1 MRLPL
6 LFRGIVC
13 VLALCLVMAGM
24 SASGIN
30 SGGNSPQAEAP
41 NRWLLLLYDDGDFDN
56 GFDALYAFASE
67 AYAHTYLDVLV
78 LQDNFTSPAMIWQI
92 GSSHQLI
99 PRKYL
104 GEINMA
110 SPLSLEYFLKYAHSR
125 YPDRRTILC
134 FYDHGAGCWGACIDE
149 TNTTMDPTGPSILS
163 LSGMRQA
170 LEKTKPVDLICFTAP
185 CNMGS
190 LEAAYELRR
199 QTEAYVGSENTSG
212 YVIWFGTIRFIC
224 DTLKNHPDIDANEL
238 AQAVV
243 ANSAADYRQYDPA
256 GFEKYFTLSAVRCD
270 DLDNAI
276 SSIRELT
283 AAILGSQDESF
294 SLLDQALG
302 DIRIYST
309 YYADIIDL
317 FEEAM
322 KRCQNPFLRSSF
334 QSAADAV
341 RGAIMA
347 KFYGAE
353 LPGSNGLNVYFPP
366 PPNVGFSTGYGKLGI
381 SFAQDSG
388 WFDFLNA
395 YRMSRPMN
403 TPLETLIP
411 ILQTDGLFLPPLGA
425 EKLIPVRWINPA
437 RKDGVDK

>member
-1 MRLPL
+1 MRVTLFFRRVVCILP
-6 LFRGIVC
+6 
-13 VLALCLVMAGM
+13 LCLVLVGL
-24 SASGIN
+24 SASGLNPDGSN
-30 SGGNSPQAEAP
+30 SLAEGQ
-41 NRWLLLLYDDGDFDN
+41 NRWLLLLYDDGDFNN
-56 GFDALYAFASE
+56 GFDAVYSFASE
-67 AYAHTYLDVLV
+67 AYAHNNLDVLV

-92 GSSHQLI
+92 GPNHQMI

-110 SPLSLEYFLKYAHSR
+110 SPVILEYFLRYAHSQ
-125 YPDRRTILC
+125 YPGRRTILC
-134 FYDHGAGCWGACIDE
+134 FYNHGGGCWGACIDE
-149 TNTTMDPTGPSILS
+149 TNTMLDPTAPSILS
-163 LSGMRQA
+163 LSGMRDA

-185 CNMGS
+185 CLMGS

-212 YVIWFGTIRFIC
+212 YIIWMGTIRFIC
-224 DTLKNHPDIDANEL
+224 DTLKNHPDIDNNEL

-243 ANSAADYRQYDPA
+243 STSAATYRQLDPA
-256 GFEKYFTLSAVRCD
+256 SFERWYTLSAVRCD

-276 SSIRELT
+276 SAIRELT

-294 SLLDQALG
+294 SLLDQALE
-302 DIRIYST
+302 DIRIYSSS
-309 YYADIIDL
+309 YADIVDL
-317 FEEAM
+317 FEEAI
-322 KRCQNPFLRSSF
+322 KRCQNPSLRSSF
-334 QSAADAV
+334 QAAADAV
-341 RGAIMA
+341 RRAVLA
-347 KFYGAE
+347 EFHGAE

-366 PPNVGFSTGYGKLGI
+366 PPNVGFSTKYGDSGI

-411 ILQTDGLFLPPLGA
+411 ILQTDGLFLPPFGTD
-425 EKLIPVRWINPA
+425 KSVPVRWIDPA
-437 RKDGVDK
+437 KKDGVDK